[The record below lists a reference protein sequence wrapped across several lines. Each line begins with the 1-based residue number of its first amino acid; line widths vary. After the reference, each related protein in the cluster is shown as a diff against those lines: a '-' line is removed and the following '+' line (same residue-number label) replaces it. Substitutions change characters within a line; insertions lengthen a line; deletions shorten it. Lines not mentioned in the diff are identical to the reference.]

1 MPQSENRDI
10 QALAFALLA
19 LCELYYQIVQDSRNR
34 SWQYVIPWD
43 IAIASIRP
51 RHTRCRSSLIGRIR
65 KRFKDGWIESF
76 HVGWT
81 PARDGAASAATP
93 IAIITS
99 HGVAFTM
106 PDLVLDADP
115 RVAMGKKNR
124 ALRRQGIVP
133 IHVYGLDESPRALQA
148 ATSPLVATIRSAGRT
163 TPVTVKVS
171 DGTESVTLIR
181 DVAVH
186 PVSGEPLHVDFLRVD
201 VTQTVVAPVPVE
213 LINQDNAPG
222 TLGGAGVVTQGIYE
236 VMLEAR
242 PGDMPSSVVA
252 DCTVLVSLDV
262 AIHAS
267 DLDLG
272 PGVAIAGDPD
282 ERVAWIQPP
291 RVSGD
296 DIEGEEEAEA
306 EAEATEGGDQA
317 AEGQG

>member
-1 MPQSENRDI
+1 
-10 QALAFALLA
+10 
-19 LCELYYQIVQDSRNR
+19 
-34 SWQYVIPWD
+34 
-43 IAIASIRP
+43 
-51 RHTRCRSSLIGRIR
+51 
-65 KRFKDGWIESF
+65 
-76 HVGWT
+76 
-81 PARDGAASAATP
+81 
-93 IAIITS
+93 
-99 HGVAFTM
+99 M

-148 ATSPLVATIRSAGRT
+148 DSSPLIATIRSAGRT

-201 VTQTVVAPVPVE
+201 VTQTVVAPVPIE
-213 LINQDNAPG
+213 LVNQDNAPG
-222 TLGGAGVVTQGIYE
+222 TLGGAGVVTQGLYE
-236 VMLEAR
+236 LMLEAR
-242 PGDMPSSVVA
+242 PGDMPSSIVA

-272 PGVAIAGDPD
+272 PGVSIAGDPD
-282 ERVAWIQPP
+282 DRVAWIQPP
-291 RVSGD
+291 RVSSED
-296 DIEGEEEAEA
+296 AEAEEEAEA
-306 EAEATEGGDQA
+306 EAEATEGGDQP

>member
-1 MPQSENRDI
+1 
-10 QALAFALLA
+10 
-19 LCELYYQIVQDSRNR
+19 
-34 SWQYVIPWD
+34 
-43 IAIASIRP
+43 
-51 RHTRCRSSLIGRIR
+51 
-65 KRFKDGWIESF
+65 
-76 HVGWT
+76 
-81 PARDGAASAATP
+81 
-93 IAIITS
+93 
-99 HGVAFTM
+99 M

-124 ALRRQGIVP
+124 ALRRNGLVP

-148 ATSPLVATIRSAGRT
+148 QASPLVSTIRSAGRT

-213 LINQDNAPG
+213 LANQDNAPG

-236 VMLEAR
+236 VLLEAR

-252 DCTVLVSLDV
+252 DCIVLTSLDV

-272 PGVAIAGDPD
+272 PGVSIAGDPD

-296 DIEGEEEAEA
+296 VADGEEETEA
-306 EAEATEGGDQA
+306 EAEATEDGDQSS
-317 AEGQG
+317 ENQG

>member
-1 MPQSENRDI
+1 
-10 QALAFALLA
+10 
-19 LCELYYQIVQDSRNR
+19 
-34 SWQYVIPWD
+34 
-43 IAIASIRP
+43 
-51 RHTRCRSSLIGRIR
+51 
-65 KRFKDGWIESF
+65 
-76 HVGWT
+76 
-81 PARDGAASAATP
+81 
-93 IAIITS
+93 
-99 HGVAFTM
+99 M

-124 ALRRQGIVP
+124 ALRRNGIVP

-148 ATSPLVATIRSAGRT
+148 QASPLVSTIRSAGRT

-222 TLGGAGVVTQGIYE
+222 TLGGAGVVTQGLYE

-242 PGDMPSSVVA
+242 PGDMPSSVIA
-252 DCTVLVSLDV
+252 DCTVLTSLDV
-262 AIHAS
+262 AIHSS
-267 DLDLG
+267 DLELG
-272 PGVAIAGDPD
+272 QGVSIAGDPD

-296 DIEGEEEAEA
+296 IDEGEEEAEA
-306 EAEATEGGDQA
+306 ESEASEEGDQPT
-317 AEGQG
+317 ENQG

>member
-1 MPQSENRDI
+1 
-10 QALAFALLA
+10 
-19 LCELYYQIVQDSRNR
+19 
-34 SWQYVIPWD
+34 
-43 IAIASIRP
+43 
-51 RHTRCRSSLIGRIR
+51 
-65 KRFKDGWIESF
+65 
-76 HVGWT
+76 
-81 PARDGAASAATP
+81 
-93 IAIITS
+93 
-99 HGVAFTM
+99 M

-148 ATSPLVATIRSAGRT
+148 DASPLIATIRSAGRT

-201 VTQTVVAPVPVE
+201 VTQTVVAPVPIE
-213 LINQDNAPG
+213 LVNQDNAPG
-222 TLGGAGVVTQGIYE
+222 TLGGAGVVTQGLYE
-236 VMLEAR
+236 LMLEAR
-242 PGDMPSSVVA
+242 PGDMPSSIVA

-272 PGVAIAGDPD
+272 PGVSIAGDPD
-282 ERVAWIQPP
+282 DRVAWIQPP
-291 RVSGD
+291 RVSSEEAD
-296 DIEGEEEAEA
+296 AEEEAEA
-306 EAEATEGGDQA
+306 EAEATEGGDQP